1 MWRVVFRQIHLIS
14 VRDINF
20 AQIEFVTCQ
29 RLWDDRFTPVLG
41 TLPEQLLVVVDLG
54 EASFKRNLRN
64 VVIR

>member
-14 VRDINF
+14 VRDIYF
-20 AQIEFVTCQ
+20 AQIKFVTCQ

-54 EASFKRNLRN
+54 EASFKRDL
-64 VVIR
+64 